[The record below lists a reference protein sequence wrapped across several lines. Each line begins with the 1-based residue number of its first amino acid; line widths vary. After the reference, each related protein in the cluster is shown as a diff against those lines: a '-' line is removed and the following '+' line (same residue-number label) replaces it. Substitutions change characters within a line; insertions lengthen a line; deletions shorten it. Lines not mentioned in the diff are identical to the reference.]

1 MCAKTLSHGDVAWK
15 CETCEKDPTCIICQ
29 ECFEKGDH
37 KGHRVWLKRNVSGCC
52 DCGDSSAWDEAGFC
66 SKHKGYSSET
76 LLELLPPFIKKA
88 TKFVTQQVAWQLKL
102 ACLKL
107 EKEVDQAKSYKG
119 ILL

>member
-1 MCAKTLSHGDVAWK
+1 
-15 CETCEKDPTCIICQ
+15 
-29 ECFEKGDH
+29 
-37 KGHRVWLKRNVSGCC
+37 VSGCC

-88 TKFVTQQVAWQLKL
+88 TKFVTQQVAWQMKL

-107 EKEVDQAKSYKG
+107 EKEVDLAKSYKG